1 MSNHSEY
8 SQTFEAH
15 GHPFKRECVPVLYR
29 MDNPPG
35 PRAQVTAIFPE
46 MSEDAG
52 RFTCYAHIGQ
62 HGIASRE
69 WICES
74 TRPATPAEYADLHAE
89 LSQIYTGDCVLV
101 IRKRFPSW
109 RQLKRMQQS

>member
-1 MSNHSEY
+1 MR
-8 SQTFEAH
+8 
-15 GHPFKRECVPVLYR
+15 PFDNTGRPVKREQVSVLYR

-35 PRAQVTAIFPE
+35 PHAQVTAIFPE
-46 MSEDAG
+46 MSEGPG
-52 RFTCYAHIGQ
+52 RSTCYAHIGQ
-62 HGIASRE
+62 LGTASRE
-69 WICES
+69 WMRES

>member
-1 MSNHSEY
+1 MK
-8 SQTFEAH
+8 TFDNA
-15 GHPFKRECVPVLYR
+15 GRPVKRECVPVLYR

-46 MSEDAG
+46 MSEGPG

-62 HGIASRE
+62 HGTASRE
-69 WICES
+69 WIRES
-74 TRPATPAEYADLHAE
+74 TRPATPSEYANLHAE

-109 RQLKRMQQS
+109 SQLKRMHQS